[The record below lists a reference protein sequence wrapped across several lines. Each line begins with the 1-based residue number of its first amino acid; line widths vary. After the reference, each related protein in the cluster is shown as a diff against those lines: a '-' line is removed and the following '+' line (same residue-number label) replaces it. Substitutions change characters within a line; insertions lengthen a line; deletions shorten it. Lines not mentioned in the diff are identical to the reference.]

1 MSFVIVISITILT
14 FIAAVFYKLLARRGI
29 LPAIWSPDF
38 RHIVKH
44 SRAAVLHSKSGPYTV
59 VNDWP
64 RPQISSK
71 ELLIR
76 TRAIGLNPIDWKCVV
91 YGFGVH
97 AIPWISGRD
106 AAGIVEEVGSEVQGY
121 QIGDRVFLASTNYRD
136 NRTSTFQ
143 EVSDLCVY
151 PCLNRRTGQ

>member
-1 MSFVIVISITILT
+1 MHSAVVFTLAILT
-14 FIAAVFYKLLARRGI
+14 FVGAILYKLLAR
-29 LPAIWSPDF
+29 PDVQPTKISSECC
-38 RHIVKH
+38 HAVKH
-44 SRAAVLHSKSGPYTV
+44 SRAAVLYSKSGPYTV

-64 RPQISSK
+64 RPQISPK

-76 TRAIGLNPIDWKCVV
+76 TRAIGLNPIDWKCVA

-97 AIPWISGRD
+97 KIPWISGRD
-106 AAGIVEEVGSEVQGY
+106 AAGIIEEVGSEVQGY

-143 EVSDLCVY
+143 EVSEIYFRPYLC
-151 PCLNRRTGQ
+151 Q